1 MKYPDHIKNYGVIN
15 MFKTD
20 DKLVQACLGISYAIL
35 FLYGII
41 NFFNPDYIIDRYSS
55 LDDSFTIRWFLGWYG
70 IMNFGAVAGIVYM
83 GYKGLDRAYFT
94 YAIPLA
100 ILFIIWGVMGQT
112 SLPEAD
118 QNWTAV
124 VMFVVNLVALVIA
137 RIRGLG
143 PLNFDKAANMW
154 GTSDKTCQVVLWLA
168 LIGQIGYIIAYIVSP
183 GQLIN
188 DTPGLEMSDTA
199 QRFAQGVM
207 FFSIAWVSALLYQ
220 LRTGY
225 SMSLIV
231 TSVVISTLF
240 FVIVCNNA
248 AMGGEGNPT
257 LALTLTANF
266 IGSLILFFRL
276 ESNH

>member
-1 MKYPDHIKNYGVIN
+1 
-15 MFKTD
+15 MFA
-20 DKLVQACLGISYAIL
+20 V
-35 FLYGII
+35 
-41 NFFNPDYIIDRYSS
+41 NF
-55 LDDSFTIRWFLGWYG
+55 
-70 IMNFGAVAGIVYM
+70 
-83 GYKGLDRAYFT
+83 
-94 YAIPLA
+94 
-100 ILFIIWGVMGQT
+100 
-112 SLPEAD
+112 
-118 QNWTAV
+118 
-124 VMFVVNLVALVIA
+124 VALVIA

-154 GTSDKTCQVVLWLA
+154 GTSDKACQVVLWLA

-188 DTPGLEMSDTA
+188 DTPRLEMSDTA

>member
-1 MKYPDHIKNYGVIN
+1 MCIR
-15 MFKTD
+15 
-20 DKLVQACLGISYAIL
+20 
-35 FLYGII
+35 
-41 NFFNPDYIIDRYSS
+41 DR
-55 LDDSFTIRWFLGWYG
+55 
-70 IMNFGAVAGIVYM
+70 
-83 GYKGLDRAYFT
+83 
-94 YAIPLA
+94 
-100 ILFIIWGVMGQT
+100 
-112 SLPEAD
+112 
-118 QNWTAV
+118 
-124 VMFVVNLVALVIA
+124 
-137 RIRGLG
+137 
-143 PLNFDKAANMW
+143 
-154 GTSDKTCQVVLWLA
+154 
-168 LIGQIGYIIAYIVSP
+168 
-183 GQLIN
+183 
-188 DTPGLEMSDTA
+188 SDTA

-248 AMGGEGNPT
+248 VMGGEGNPT

>member
-1 MKYPDHIKNYGVIN
+1 

-55 LDDSFTIRWFLGWYG
+55 LDNSYTIRWFLGWYG

-83 GYKGLDRAYFT
+83 GYKGLDRGYFT

-100 ILFIIWGVMGQT
+100 ILFIIWGVMGQV

-168 LIGQIGYIIAYIVSP
+168 LIGQIGYIIVYIISP